1 VLHLHSVVI
10 IINNGHI
17 LRGQSKIYQ
26 SRFSVNRKKH
36 TATVEKGATGERP
49 QNEWFKRG
57 YLIK

>member
-1 VLHLHSVVI
+1 
-10 IINNGHI
+10 